1 MAKKEPVGKIEYLF
15 SGEERP
21 FFDMEEYLQAYREA
35 LAEFGVVG
43 GFKATTLTKDP
54 ESRKAVDDLIYGA
67 FDEENP
73 YDLEHYQGKYSP
85 VAGEDQAQEAEVAVP
100 ELEEED
106 LEL

>member
-35 LAEFGVVG
+35 LDEFGVVG

-73 YDLEHYQGKYSP
+73 YALEHYKEKYSP
-85 VAGEDQAQEAEVAVP
+85 ATGEDQAQEAEATAP
-100 ELEEED
+100 DLEEED
-106 LEL
+106 LEI